1 MKLKTKEI
9 HKMER
14 ALRISAY
21 RNIGFKDGKPW
32 DERLV
37 ISNSLEKGELG
48 DLLIL
53 VGPNNS
59 GKTNVLDALTAF
71 KNKKIKDR
79 DISDLYFDEKCR
91 EPAISFSAKSDNK
104 CEYAYKTTLSSGDE
118 ITCPDGKKGEK
129 EYLYPSITSENI
141 IPSLSELA
149 EWQEKQPT
157 LYESRWEEVSS
168 FKPKSG
174 INYIS
179 HNYKLYNY
187 WVSGHHTQPTTDEE
201 LKSLILSIFSI
212 MDEENNWWNCQG
224 RNSIPA
230 NNCLFN
236 EFHHYCSSKTS
247 IPKSSLSDDINR
259 KYKGKYGYDFLPK
272 ILTYENKDISGNDFR
287 TNYSNIKKS
296 DFFISLFNSIDFDI
310 SNISSAYDSFK
321 KHNNK
326 GFLTSLK
333 KDINKK
339 LEKIADKF
347 NQLYFAE
354 DDKYSFEMDFES
366 ELIYFI
372 MFRGDKSI
380 GLDYQSTGFRWFF
393 NLFFNLLNST
403 KLNPGDIIIMDEPA
417 TNLHVKGQRE
427 LREFLKEFALKND
440 ISVIIATH
448 SPFLINLDNLDEL
461 RVIESKNNISTI
473 ENSFAAVNMYDPD
486 SLRAVK
492 ESLTVENHI
501 LMNPENTVVFVEGI
515 TDYNYLT
522 AFKKLFEIQDLY
534 FLPINGVGKTE
545 TDRKK
550 ITAQILNTRK
560 NPILLV
566 DNDAA
571 GKAMKEINKNNKD
584 IEIFTLNEMV
594 ENCKEIEDLF
604 SKDDL
609 EKYNLNE
616 KHASTSSVFKHNIL
630 KNKMAAD
637 ISEITRNNFKKL
649 FAKLTKELE

>member
-1 MKLKTKEI
+1 
-9 HKMER
+9 MER

-37 ISNSLEKGELG
+37 INNSLKRGELG

-53 VGPNNS
+53 IGPNNS

-71 KNKKIKDR
+71 KNKEIQDR
-79 DISDLYFDEKCR
+79 DITDLYYDEKCR
-91 EPAISFSAKSDNK
+91 IPAISLSARTENK
-104 CEYAYKTTLSSGDE
+104 NDEFAYKISLSAGDKIVFPNE
-118 ITCPDGKKGEK
+118 TIDAEK
-129 EYLYPSITSENI
+129 EPSYSTITAENFYPLVEELAIWQKEQFRNI
-141 IPSLSELA
+141 YSYRSHSPILFNYYNTGSELNSVDFPLSD
-149 EWQEKQPT
+149 K
-157 LYESRWEEVSS
+157 
-168 FKPKSG
+168 
-174 INYIS
+174 
-179 HNYKLYNY
+179 
-187 WVSGHHTQPTTDEE
+187 D
-201 LKSLILSIFSI
+201 LKTLILAVFSQ
-212 MDEENNWWNCQG
+212 MDKEVDWWRTQQQY
-224 RNSIPA
+224 STPA
-230 NNCLFN
+230 NNFLFKEYIN
-236 EFHHYCSSKTS
+236 YLNYKSANSTSK
-247 IPKSSLSDDINR
+247 LSTEIN
-259 KYKGKYGYDFLPK
+259 KYYKKKYGYNFIPN
-272 ILTYENKDISGNDFR
+272 IVSYVNKDISGNDFR
-287 TNYSNIKKS
+287 TTYSNIKKS

-333 KDINKK
+333 KEINKK

-347 NQLYFAE
+347 NKLYFAE

-372 MFRGDKSI
+372 MYKGEKSI

-427 LREFLKEFALKND
+427 LREFLKEFALKYD

-448 SPFLINLDNLDEL
+448 SPFLISLDNLDEL
-461 RVIESKNNISTI
+461 RVIENKNNISSI
-473 ENSFAAVNMYDPD
+473 ENSFAAVNMFDPD

-501 LMNPENTVVFVEGI
+501 LMNPENTIVFVEGI

-522 AFKKLFEIQDLY
+522 AFKKLFGINDLY
-534 FLPINGVGKTE
+534 FLPINGVGKTDS
-545 TDRKK
+545 DRRMITERIMK
-550 ITAQILNTRK
+550 IRK
-560 NPILLV
+560 NPVLLV
-566 DNDAA
+566 DNDIA
-571 GKAMKEINKNNKD
+571 GKTMEELNKKNKD
-584 IEIFTLNEMV
+584 IRIITLNQLV
-594 ENCKEIEDLF
+594 DNCKEMEDLF

-609 EKYNLNE
+609 EKFELKD

-630 KNKMAAD
+630 KNKKDAD
-637 ISEITRNNFKKL
+637 ISEKTRNNFKIL
-649 FAKLTKELE
+649 FAKLAKEIE